1 MHSCLGELTSHLA
14 CCNNF
19 PPTWTTLG
27 RILQHQNIGRFLS
40 VAISKKPKLVALH
53 SSECAVITLGY
64 CGGFYFSKRKRFYPY
79 IFSFVDTSLVAR
91 RVNQFFFSNEL
102 SLSLAVY
109 IPAIILGVLTVSFFC
124 YAPLRYLSC

>member
-14 CCNNF
+14 YCNNF
-19 PPTWTTLG
+19 PPTRTTLG
-27 RILQHQNIGRFLS
+27 RIALRHQNVDRFLS
-40 VAISKKPKLVALH
+40 VAMSKKPKLVVLH

-91 RVNQFFFSNEL
+91 RVNRFFF
-102 SLSLAVY
+102 
-109 IPAIILGVLTVSFFC
+109 FFFK
-124 YAPLRYLSC
+124 